1 MPLEVPFGRYALL
14 QRIAAGGMA
23 ELFLARQKGL
33 EGFEKLCAIKRILP
47 SKSDDPR
54 FVALFLEEA
63 RLAARLSHPN
73 IAQIYDLGI
82 EGGSYYLAMEFVS
95 GENLGTLQ
103 RRALQL
109 GKAMP
114 LPLALKI
121 ASDVCEG
128 LYYAHEMKDPL
139 GRAMRVVH
147 CDISPQNILVSYD
160 GTVKLVDF
168 GIARAMAP
176 GSGGAEALELRGK
189 ASYMAPEQITGDPLD
204 GTTDLFALGIVL
216 YELIASRRLFA
227 RADDEAVMR
236 AVLEDPI
243 PPLRHFAP
251 GASPR
256 LERAVERALSR
267 RRSDRYTDAR
277 ALQKDLVEALADQG
291 GLPTAAA
298 LQAFMGE
305 LFGES
310 LRARTVVDQTRTAV
324 LPYSVSEAK
333 QALPEVG
340 TVVDGM
346 ARERPSSAPGL
357 TRAGRPLP
365 MEPTASLRP
374 GQGRLG
380 AQAARELMAVVEA
393 ARVIE
398 VADLPATPVRV
409 RRMPR
414 RVVVLSIGAG
424 VALAGIAA
432 LAVVLRGAEQTPS
445 TPRLPGPEVVE
456 LLPSQRTPPPEPV
469 PEPTPVE
476 PTGEPAETDP
486 PAPRRAERRAR
497 AASLS
502 VATQPWTRVAVDGR
516 SLGPTPLRDARV
528 PSGKRTLTL
537 SNPELGLHVTT
548 RVVLPAD
555 RKTSLRIHLERR
567 AGRWAVARQVKL

>member
-47 SKSDDPR
+47 SKSGDPR
-54 FVALFLEEA
+54 FVELFLEEA

-109 GKAMP
+109 GKSVP
-114 LPLALKI
+114 VPLALKI

-189 ASYMAPEQITGDPLD
+189 ASYMAPEQIKGEPLD

-236 AVLEDPI
+236 AVLDDPI

-251 GASPR
+251 GVPPL
-256 LERAVERALSR
+256 LERALERALSR
-267 RRSDRYTDAR
+267 RRSERYADAR
-277 ALQKDLVEALADQG
+277 ALQRDLVEALSDQG
-291 GLPTAAA
+291 GLPTAAG

-324 LPYSVSEAK
+324 LPYSVSEAR

-340 TVVDGM
+340 TVVDGV
-346 ARERPSSAPGL
+346 ARERRSSAPGG

-365 MEPTASLRP
+365 VEPTASLRP

-380 AQAARELMAVVEA
+380 AAVAREL
-393 ARVIE
+393 ARGIE
-398 VADLPATPVRV
+398 VRSTIDAAPELPAVPP
-409 RRMPR
+409 PR
-414 RVVVLSIGAG
+414 RPRWGPVAAIGAG
-424 VALAGIAA
+424 VALAGIATA
-432 LAVVLRGAEQTPS
+432 TVLVRRAEEPPVV
-445 TPRLPGPEVVE
+445 PRLPGPEVVQ
-456 LLPSQRTPPPEPV
+456 LLPSQKK
-469 PEPTPVE
+469 PVE
-476 PTGEPAETDP
+476 PPAPPPVEPAVDPPVDP
-486 PAPRRAERRAR
+486 PADPPKRAEKRAR
-497 AASLS
+497 SASLS
-502 VATQPWTRVAVDGR
+502 VATQPWTRVTVDGR